1 MAQVVRTLDRVE
13 ENADENVRS
22 FLTFLLGSE
31 QYGVEILKV
40 QEIIGL
46 LPITRVPNTRSH
58 VKGLVNLRG
67 KILMVI
73 DLRLRFGMEAVEP
86 TEESSIIFV
95 RVQKIEMGLIVD
107 KVSDVLD
114 IPEKDIDKDQTFST
128 DCLLGIGKVD
138 GKARLL
144 LDLDRVCEVG
154 A

>member
-1 MAQVVRTLDRVE
+1 MAQVARVLENREEKADR
-13 ENADENVRS
+13 NARS

-46 LPITRVPNTRSH
+46 LPITRVPNARSH
-58 VKGLVNLRG
+58 IKGLVNLRG

-73 DLRLRFGMEAVEP
+73 DLRLRFGMEDVEP
-86 TEESSIIFV
+86 TEESCIIFV
-95 RVQKIEMGLIVD
+95 RVQQIEMGLIVD

-114 IPEKDIDKDQTFST
+114 IPEDDIDKDQTFST

-144 LDLDRVCEVG
+144 LDLDKVCEVG

>member
-1 MAQVVRTLDRVE
+1 MAQVARSLDRTGE
-13 ENADENVRS
+13 HADKDVRS

-46 LPITRVPNTRSH
+46 LPITRVPNTRPH

-86 TEESSIIFV
+86 TEESCIIFV

-114 IPEKDIDKDQTFST
+114 IPDQDIDRDQTFST

>member
-1 MAQVVRTLDRVE
+1 MAQVARSLDRTE
-13 ENADENVRS
+13 ENADKKVKS

-46 LPITRVPNTRSH
+46 LPITRVPNARPH
-58 VKGLVNLRG
+58 IKGLVNLRG

-73 DLRLRFGMEAVEP
+73 DLRLRFGMEAAEP
-86 TEESSIIFV
+86 TEESCIIFV

-114 IPEKDIDKDQTFST
+114 IPDQDIDREQTFCT
-128 DCLLGIGKVD
+128 ECLLGIGKVD
-138 GKARLL
+138 GKAKLL
-144 LDLDRVCEVG
+144 LDLDRVCEVS

>member
-86 TEESSIIFV
+86 TEESCIVFV

>member
-1 MAQVVRTLDRVE
+1 MAQVVRSLDRVE

-86 TEESSIIFV
+86 TEESCIVFV

>member
-1 MAQVVRTLDRVE
+1 MAQVARTLERE
-13 ENADENVRS
+13 EASTDQKARS

-46 LPITRVPNTRSH
+46 LPITRVPNTRGH

-67 KILMVI
+67 KILMVV
-73 DLRLRFGMEAVEP
+73 DLRLRFGMEAIEP
-86 TEESSIIFV
+86 TEESCIIFV
-95 RVQKIEMGLIVD
+95 RVQKVEMGLIVD

-144 LDLDRVCEVG
+144 LDLDRVCEVS

>member
-1 MAQVVRTLDRVE
+1 MAQVARSLDRTQE
-13 ENADENVRS
+13 SADKNVKS

-46 LPITRVPNTRSH
+46 LPITRVPNTRRH

-86 TEESSIIFV
+86 TEESCIIFV

-114 IPEKDIDKDQTFST
+114 IPDQDIDRDQTFST

-138 GKARLL
+138 GKAKLL
-144 LDLDRVCEVG
+144 LDLDRVCEVS

>member
-1 MAQVVRTLDRVE
+1 MAQIARALEGREETTDR
-13 ENADENVRS
+13 NVTS

-67 KILMVI
+67 KVLMVI
-73 DLRLRFGMEAVEP
+73 DLRLRFGMEAIEP
-86 TEESSIIFV
+86 TEESCIIFV
-95 RVQKIEMGLIVD
+95 RMRQVEMGLIVD

-138 GKARLL
+138 GKAKLL

>member
-86 TEESSIIFV
+86 TEESCIIFV